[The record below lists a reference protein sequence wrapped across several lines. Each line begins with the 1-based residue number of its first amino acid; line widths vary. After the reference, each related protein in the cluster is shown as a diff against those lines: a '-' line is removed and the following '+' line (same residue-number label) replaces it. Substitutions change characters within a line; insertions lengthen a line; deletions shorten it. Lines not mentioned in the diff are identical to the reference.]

1 MSRPVHPQPPRD
13 DRRARHDRRAQAKT
27 SEYRQAQPA
36 VGVFTHTIARY
47 ELRTMNYARR
57 IARRATPNPIVE
69 VPHEC
74 QHRATQE

>member
-27 SEYRQAQPA
+27 DEYRQAQPT
-36 VGVFTHTIARY
+36 VGIFTHTIAHN
-47 ELRTMNYARR
+47 ELRTTDC
-57 IARRATPNPIVE
+57 TPRDTINPIVE

>member
-27 SEYRQAQPA
+27 DEYRQAQPT

-57 IARRATPNPIVE
+57 IARRATP
-69 VPHEC
+69 
-74 QHRATQE
+74 